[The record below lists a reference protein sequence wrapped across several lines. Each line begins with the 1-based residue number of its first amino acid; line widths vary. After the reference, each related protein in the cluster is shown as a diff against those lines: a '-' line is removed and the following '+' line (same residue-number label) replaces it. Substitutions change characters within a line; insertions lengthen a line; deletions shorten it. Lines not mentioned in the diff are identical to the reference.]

1 MEQDAWQRRDWKAVH
16 DDLARRD
23 AEQGLNADELWRFGL
38 AAYLTGRDAVF
49 ESALERAHHL
59 HHFAGAL
66 PAAARCAFWLG
77 FHLADRGDSARA
89 SGWLARAMRLLGEA
103 GGEHVE
109 HGYLLVAEAMRRF
122 STGDATGAYDAADRA
137 VSVAQRFAEA
147 DLLVLAV
154 HVQGRAL
161 IVQQRVA
168 DGLRLLDEA
177 MLAVS
182 TDRLAPHVTGLIY
195 CSVIGACR
203 SVFALGRAQ
212 EWTAALS
219 DWCDRQP
226 DMIAYTGE
234 CRVYRAELL
243 QLHGSWLHAL
253 QETHEALERTAQRGG
268 PARALAHYECG
279 ELHRLTGAFAEAET
293 AFDQARRAGRE
304 PQPGL
309 ALLRL
314 VQGKVTA
321 AASAIRRALAETGD
335 PLKRGRLLPAH
346 IEIMIEAGAVEEART
361 SCEELQRLARS
372 CESPVLLA
380 QAAGARGATTLATG
394 TATDALPHLR
404 HAQGLWTKLNA
415 PYERARTAVLLGIAC
430 RAAGDEEAATGEFD
444 AAHALFAELGA
455 RPDLIRLEQLRD
467 VSPIEIRT
475 PHGLTRRELDVLRLL
490 ATGRTNRAI
499 AEDLFISEKTVAR
512 HVSNIFGKLGL
523 ASRAAA
529 TAYAYE
535 HRLI

>member
-1 MEQDAWQRRDWKAVH
+1 MDQDAWQRRDWTAVH

-23 AEQGLNADELWRFGL
+23 AEHGLTADELWRFGI
-38 AAYLTGRDAVF
+38 AAYLTGRDDGF
-49 ESALERAHHL
+49 ESALERAQHMHRS
-59 HHFAGAL
+59 AGAL

-77 FHLADRGDSARA
+77 FHHADRGDSARA
-89 SGWLARAMRLLGEA
+89 SGWLARARRLLDEA
-103 GGEHVE
+103 GGDHVE
-109 HGYLLVAEAMRRF
+109 HGYLLVAEAMHRF
-122 STGDATGAYDAADRA
+122 SAGDATGAYDAADRA
-137 VSVAQRFAEA
+137 VHVAQRFADA
-147 DLLVLAV
+147 DLLALAV

-182 TDRLAPHVTGLIY
+182 TDRLAPHVTGLVY

-243 QLHGSWLHAL
+243 HLHGSWVDAL
-253 QETHEALERTAQRGG
+253 RESHVALERTAERSGA
-268 PARALAHYECG
+268 ARALAHYECG
-279 ELHRLTGAFAEAET
+279 ELHRLTGAFAEAES
-293 AFDQARRAGRE
+293 AFDEARRAGRE

-314 VQGKVTA
+314 VQGNVTA
-321 AASAIRRALAETGD
+321 AAAAIRRALAETGD
-335 PLKRGRLLPAH
+335 PLQRGRLLPAH
-346 IEIMIEAGAVEEART
+346 IEIMIEAGALEEARA

-372 CESPVLLA
+372 CDSPVLLA
-380 QAAGARGATTLATG
+380 LATGARGATTLAAG
-394 TATDALPHLR
+394 TPADALPHLR
-404 HAQGLWTKLNA
+404 HAHGIWTELNA
-415 PYERARTAVLLGIAC
+415 PYERARTAVLLGLAC
-430 RAAGDEEAATGEFD
+430 RAAGDEESATREFD
-444 AAHALFAELGA
+444 AAHGFFAELGA
-455 RPDLIRLEQLRD
+455 RPDLKRLEQLRD
-467 VSPIEIRT
+467 HAPAGIGT
-475 PHGLTRRELDVLRLL
+475 PHGLTRRELEVLRLL

-523 ASRAAA
+523 GSRAAA
-529 TAYAYE
+529 TAYAYQ
-535 HRLI
+535 HRLV

>member
-1 MEQDAWQRRDWKAVH
+1 MDQDAWQRRDWAAVH
-16 DDLARRD
+16 DDLVRRD
-23 AEQGLNADELWRFGL
+23 AEHALNADELWRFGL
-38 AAYLTGRDAVF
+38 AAYLTGRDAGF
-49 ESALERAHHL
+49 ESAVERAHHL
-59 HHFAGAL
+59 HRSAGAL

-77 FHLADRGDSARA
+77 FHLAHRGDSARA
-89 SGWLARAMRLLGEA
+89 SGWLARARRLLDEA
-103 GGEHVE
+103 GGEYVE
-109 HGYLLVAEAMRRF
+109 HGYLLMAEAMDRCSAR
-122 STGDATGAYDAADRA
+122 DATGAYDAADRA
-137 VSVAQRFAEA
+137 VRVAQRFTDA
-147 DLLVLAV
+147 DLLALAV

-182 TDRLAPHVTGLIY
+182 TDRLAPHVTGLVY

-212 EWTAALS
+212 EWTVALS
-219 DWCDRQP
+219 EWCDRQP

-243 QLHGSWLHAL
+243 HLHGSWGDALRESHA
-253 QETHEALERTAQRGG
+253 ALERTAERSGA
-268 PARALAHYECG
+268 ARALAHYECG

-293 AFDQARRAGRE
+293 AFDEARRAGRE

-314 VQGKVTA
+314 VQGNVTA
-321 AASAIRRALAETGD
+321 AAAAIRRALAETGD
-335 PLKRGRLLPAH
+335 PLRRGRLLPAH
-346 IEIMIEAGAVEEART
+346 VEIMIEAGAVEEASS

-372 CESPVLLA
+372 CDSPVLLA
-380 QAAGARGATTLATG
+380 LAAGVRGATTLATG
-394 TATDALPHLR
+394 TPADALPHLR
-404 HAQGLWTKLNA
+404 HAHGIWTELNA
-415 PYERARTAVLLGIAC
+415 PYERARTAVLLGLAC
-430 RAAGDEEAATGEFD
+430 RVAGDEEAATREFD
-444 AAHALFAELGA
+444 AAHAIFAELGA
-455 RPDLIRLEQLRD
+455 RPDLLRLEQLRD
-467 VSPIEIRT
+467 HSQVQIGT

-499 AEDLFISEKTVAR
+499 AEALFISEKTVAR

-523 ASRAAA
+523 GSRAAA
-529 TAYAYE
+529 TAYAYQ

>member
-1 MEQDAWQRRDWKAVH
+1 MEQDPWQRRDWTAVYE
-16 DDLARRD
+16 DLERRD
-23 AEQGLNADELWRFGL
+23 AEQGLDADELWRFGL

-59 HHFAGAL
+59 HRFAGAL

-103 GGEHVE
+103 GGEYVE
-109 HGYLLVAEAMRRF
+109 HGYLLVAEAMHRF
-122 STGDATGAYDAADRA
+122 STGDAAGAYDAAERG
-137 VSVAQRFAEA
+137 VRVAQRYGDA
-147 DLLVLAV
+147 DLLALAV

-203 SVFALGRAQ
+203 SVFALGRVQ

-226 DMIAYTGE
+226 DMIAYSGE

-243 QLHGSWLHAL
+243 QLNGCWADAL
-253 QETHEALERTAQRGG
+253 REAHEALERTAERGG
-268 PARALAHYECG
+268 AARALAHYECG
-279 ELHRLTGAFAEAET
+279 ELHRLTGAFAAAET
-293 AFDQARRAGRE
+293 AFDEARRAGRE

-314 VQGKVTA
+314 WQGNVSA
-321 AASAIRRALAETGD
+321 AAAAIRRALAETGD
-335 PLKRGRLLPAH
+335 PMQRGRLLPAH
-346 IEIMIEAGAVEEART
+346 IEVMIEAGAPEEART
-361 SCEELQRLARS
+361 SCEELQRLARAF
-372 CESPVLLA
+372 ESPVLLA
-380 QAAGARGATTLATG
+380 QAATARGATALAAG
-394 TATDALPHLR
+394 TAADALQHLR
-404 HAQGLWTKLNA
+404 HAQRIWTKLNA

-430 RAAGDEEAATGEFD
+430 RAAGDEEAAAREFD
-444 AAHALFAELGA
+444 AAHAVFAEIGA
-455 RPDLIRLEQLRD
+455 RPDLMRLEQLRD
-467 VSPIEIRT
+467 DPPAEIGA

-535 HRLI
+535 HRLL